1 MRCAPPFPSL
11 ARVVALTVVLA
22 TPAPPAILLAT
33 PVSPPVA
40 HASPEPGATRSH
52 PVSPATG
59 HTAADTTRLAIPGLQ
74 APVRIVRDRFG
85 IAHIYARNEHDL
97 FFAQGWSAA
106 RDRLF
111 QLELWRR
118 RASGT
123 LAEVLGPREVER
135 DRAARLFR
143 YRGDLEAE
151 LTNYHPH
158 GPAILHAFVD
168 GINARVDQV
177 LARPDSLPPEFRW
190 LGWKPGRWTV
200 RDVISRH
207 GALLGDLHAELDYG
221 RAVAVAGAETVERL
235 GTFGPGTPDLALDS
249 AIDGKALL
257 DPHIL
262 DAYDAWRSRVDF
274 RPEDLA
280 PAYRADHAAWRR
292 LSVEMRLAEAVTVR
306 HGRQDIGSNNWVV
319 APSRTL
325 DGLPLMANDPHRA
338 QAAPS
343 LRYFVHLVAPGW
355 DVIGGGEPEAPG
367 VSIGHNRAGA
377 WGLTVFPTDNQ
388 DLYVYRTDPSNPD
401 RYRYRGAWEAMELE
415 HDTIR
420 VKGAAP
426 VPVTLRYTRHGPV
439 VYRDTARHLA
449 YAIRA
454 AWLQPGGAQYL
465 ATLRLDQASTW
476 AEARQALSHHN
487 VPGENYVW
495 ADTAGH
501 IGWQAVGIAPI
512 RPNWTGLVP
521 VPGDG
526 RYEWAGYLP
535 ILEKPHVTDPPQ
547 GFWGTANNMLVPPG
561 YPHRDAVGWLWS
573 DPYRAA
579 REAEVLGSGRRL
591 SMRDMMSLQMDYTS
605 IPARTLVPLLAHLH
619 PTDPRVDSARLRL
632 LGWDDDLRPESV
644 AAGIFVAWERR
655 FMAAAV
661 DDFVPEDIQA
671 YLPELSMSKVSGWL
685 LAPDGRFDRFGPTPV
700 AGRDA
705 FLLAALRGAV
715 EDLGKKLGPDIAG
728 WRLGQPAYK
737 HITLHHPLSSAVNDS
752 LRDLVDVGP
761 APRGGDSYVL
771 NNTGWGDEQ
780 TSGPSFRVL
789 IEVGAWDR
797 ALATNTPGESGDPAS
812 PHYRDLF
819 PLWAT
824 DRYFPLAFSDE
835 AVSGAAEAVETL
847 VPGTARR

>member
-1 MRCAPPFPSL
+1 MRS
-11 ARVVALTVVLA
+11 ALRLPGFAA
-22 TPAPPAILLAT
+22 TPGAHRSAARTSSPA
-33 PVSPPVA
+33 SPP
-40 HASPEPGATRSH
+40 
-52 PVSPATG
+52 
-59 HTAADTTRLAIPGLQ
+59 DTTRLAISGVR

-85 IAHIYARNEHDL
+85 VSHIYAQNEHDL

-111 QLELWRR
+111 QFELWRR

-123 LAEVLGPREVER
+123 LAEVLGSREVAR

-143 YRGDLEAE
+143 YRGDLDSE
-151 LTNYHPH
+151 LVNYHPR
-158 GPAILHAFVD
+158 GPAILRAFVA
-168 GINARVDQV
+168 GVNARVEEV
-177 LARPDSLPPEFRW
+177 LAHPDSLPPEFRW

-221 RAVAVAGAETVERL
+221 RAVAVAGPATVERL

-262 DAYDAWRSRVDF
+262 DPYDAWRSGVDF
-274 RPEDLA
+274 RPSDLA
-280 PAYRADHAAWRR
+280 IPYRASGRAYRQLAEEA
-292 LSVEMRLAEAVTVR
+292 RLASLITAR

-319 APSRTL
+319 AGGRTL
-325 DGLPLMANDPHRA
+325 EGRPFMANDPHRR

-377 WGLTVFPTDNQ
+377 WGLTVFATDNQ
-388 DLYVYRTDPSNPD
+388 DLYVYRTDPADPD
-401 RYRYRGAWEAMELE
+401 RYRYRGAWEAMQVE

-420 VKGAAP
+420 VKGSAP

-454 AWLQPGGAQYL
+454 AWLEPGGAQYL

-476 AEARQALSHHN
+476 EEARQALSHHN

-512 RPNWTGLVP
+512 RKNWSGLVP

-526 RYEWAGYLP
+526 RYEWAGFLP
-535 ILEKPHVTDPPQ
+535 ILEKPHVTDPPK
-547 GFWGTANNMLVPPG
+547 GFWATANNMLIPPG
-561 YPHRDAVGWLWS
+561 YPHRDAVGWLWT

-591 SMRDMMSLQMDYTS
+591 SMRDMMRLQMDYTS
-605 IPARTLVPLLAHLH
+605 IPARTLVPLLAHLRAG
-619 PTDPRVDSARLRL
+619 DPRVESARRRL
-632 LGWDDDLRPESV
+632 LAWDDVLTPESV

-655 FMAAAV
+655 FMDAAR
-661 DDFVPEDIQA
+661 DDFVPESIRA
-671 YLPELSMSKVSGWL
+671 YLPELAMSKVSSWL
-685 LAPDGRFDRFGPTPV
+685 LAPDGRFDRFGPNPV

-715 EDLGKKLGPDIAG
+715 QDLTRKLGADEQG
-728 WRLGQPAYK
+728 WRLGQASYK
-737 HITLHHPLSSAVNDS
+737 HATLLHPLSAAVSDS
-752 LRDLVDVGP
+752 LRALIDVGP

-771 NNTGWGDEQ
+771 NNTGWGDNQ

-789 IEVGAWDR
+789 VEVGAWDR
-797 ALATNTPGESGDPAS
+797 SLATNTPGQSGDPRN

-824 DRYFPLAFSDE
+824 NRYFPLLFS
-835 AVSGAAEAVETL
+835 SGAVAGVAESVEL
-847 VPGTARR
+847 LRPE